1 MASLMLVLAR
11 CMRRY
16 DANAMLVLADLCE
29 EREWF
34 ESARKIRNLD
44 TLFIAYLEMYRV
56 RRSHRRFW
64 PCDVAR
70 RFPRW
75 SHNPKPWKQHTQLVC
90 IECGTEYVN
99 EGFNY
104 NYNWKCGTQFCN
116 GHLAPIPNSGI
127 SQPYQPYYGG
137 RIERSDTGLPANYD
151 VRSAYPMYS
160 GNNYSQPH
168 AHRRGHAPS
177 CPRWNMS
184 NPDIEVVGVSP
195 CNCGYESPN
204 QAIGT
209 NTWSATNSGI
219 CANCRK
225 DFRHHIQQ
233 PNGIFCQ

>member
-1 MASLMLVLAR
+1 MVDGE
-11 CMRRY
+11 RRG
-16 DANAMLVLADLCE
+16 
-29 EREWF
+29 R
-34 ESARKIRNLD
+34 
-44 TLFIAYLEMYRV
+44 
-56 RRSHRRFW
+56 
-64 PCDVAR
+64 
-70 RFPRW
+70 
-75 SHNPKPWKQHTQLVC
+75 
-90 IECGTEYVN
+90 
-99 EGFNY
+99 
-104 NYNWKCGTQFCN
+104 
-116 GHLAPIPNSGI
+116 
-127 SQPYQPYYGG
+127 G
-137 RIERSDTGLPANYD
+137 RIERSDTSLPANYD

-177 CPRWNMS
+177 CPRWNMP
-184 NPDIEVVGVSP
+184 NADIEVVGVSP